1 VNKNVRNILI
11 VLGLAVLVGLIGG
24 GTTGVNL
31 AIQAVSLVFLASIAW
46 IASLMYRQHR
56 IELYALGDVKR
67 GTLYVAGAV
76 AALTLTATSR
86 LWATAAGEIAWLVLM
101 GAAVYAVFA
110 VFWSARKY

>member
-11 VLGLAVLVGLIGG
+11 VLGLALLVGLIGG

-46 IASLMYRQHR
+46 VASLMYRQHR

-67 GTLYVAGAV
+67 ATLYVAAAV

-101 GAAVYAVFA
+101 GGAVYAVFA

>member
-1 VNKNVRNILI
+1 MNKNVRNILI

-24 GTTGVNL
+24 GTTGVSL

-67 GTLYVAGAV
+67 GDAVRRGRGA
-76 AALTLTATSR
+76 R
-86 LWATAAGEIAWLVLM
+86 
-101 GAAVYAVFA
+101 
-110 VFWSARKY
+110 R